1 MKGLY
6 FSDNSSTW
14 IEYPGMVWLKL
25 LPACTDDV
33 TGTIRVGS
41 VKVLVEASPR
51 PVSDISLAVWPTEA
65 VPFSCISTCCGLEVA
80 FTSLRKTLC
89 CAASRVTE

>member
-65 VPFSCISTCCGLEVA
+65 EVPTDLFGGHLMSVPK
-80 FTSLRKTLC
+80 SL
-89 CAASRVTE
+89 